1 MPSCDLQLEESL
13 SATCYPQQCMATDEL
28 LDPQMGLVYCEE
40 PVTVMGTFYDSEMY
54 MGQSG
59 PYFIV

>member
-1 MPSCDLQLEESL
+1 
-13 SATCYPQQCMATDEL
+13 MATDEL
-28 LDPQMGLVYCEE
+28 LDPQMGLVYHEE
-40 PVTVMGTFYDSEMY
+40 LVMVMDTFYDLEMY